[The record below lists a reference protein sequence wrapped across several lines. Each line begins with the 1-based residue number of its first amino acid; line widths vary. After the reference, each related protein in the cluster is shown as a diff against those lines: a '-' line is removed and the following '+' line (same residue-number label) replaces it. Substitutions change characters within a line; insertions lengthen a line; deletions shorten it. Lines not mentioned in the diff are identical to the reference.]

1 MNRYKK
7 DANGK
12 YLNVGDKVHILGRG
26 NKVLYIIQLNEDC
39 AGVSSDKAAKTSFG
53 VNYDRLVKFKNQK

>member
-39 AGVSSDKAAKTSFG
+39 AGVSPDKAAKTSFG
-53 VNYDRLVKFKNQK
+53 VLYDRLVKFKNQK